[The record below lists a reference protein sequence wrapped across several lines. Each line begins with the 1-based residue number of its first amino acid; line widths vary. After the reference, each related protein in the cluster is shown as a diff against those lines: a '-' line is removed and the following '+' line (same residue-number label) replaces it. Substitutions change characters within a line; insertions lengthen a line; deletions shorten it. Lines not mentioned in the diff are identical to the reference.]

1 MDIILFIPGFIILLK
16 SADWLVDGAGNIAR
30 YRGISELVV
39 GLTIVAFGT
48 SLPELVVNLVSVS
61 TGNTQIAIGNIF
73 GSNVANVLLI
83 LGVAALFAP
92 LKVASSTIKSEIPFS
107 ILAALLVGFLANAH
121 LFQESS
127 GLLLSRIDGAILLFF
142 FALFLLYVIQMSKDQ
157 NDSQETANS
166 EEPLNLRKQYLLV
179 GIGIVGLFLGGKFTV
194 DGAVAIADWIGLS
207 KSFVGLTV
215 IAVGTSLPELITSV
229 VAARKGR
236 ADMAVGNVVGSNI
249 FNILWIL
256 GLSAVIQPLP
266 FDQINNMD
274 VLVIIFSATLIVIFQ
289 VVGKYG
295 RIRRTGGALLLL
307 LYAAYIYYLW
317 LRS

>member
-1 MDIILFIPGFIILLK
+1 
-16 SADWLVDGAGNIAR
+16 
-30 YRGISELVV
+30 
-39 GLTIVAFGT
+39 
-48 SLPELVVNLVSVS
+48 
-61 TGNTQIAIGNIF
+61 
-73 GSNVANVLLI
+73 
-83 LGVAALFAP
+83 
-92 LKVASSTIKSEIPFS
+92 
-107 ILAALLVGFLANAH
+107 
-121 LFQESS
+121 
-127 GLLLSRIDGAILLFF
+127 
-142 FALFLLYVIQMSKDQ
+142 
-157 NDSQETANS
+157 
-166 EEPLNLRKQYLLV
+166 
-179 GIGIVGLFLGGKFTV
+179 
-194 DGAVAIADWIGLS
+194 
-207 KSFVGLTV
+207 
-215 IAVGTSLPELITSV
+215 